1 MTLPTLENWKKNIP
15 DSFKVQYSKQTR
27 KKGNKKNNKRKA
39 KKAGAKRMEVNCK
52 RVIETIAPQ
61 KRVIWCYRACWSIIS
76 SLWRNK
82 WAPQNTKAIYP
93 ICLWEGIVHQR
104 NKEQSFLQLQD
115 IIKQYLCFNLNENH
129 NDDESDCINAD
140 DIIMMIK
147 IHVLTAALMVMLKT
161 VMNRI
166 AKTLITLITIS
177 FIISIRLYSIVI
189 NEK

>member
-1 MTLPTLENWKKNIP
+1 
-15 DSFKVQYSKQTR
+15 
-27 KKGNKKNNKRKA
+27 
-39 KKAGAKRMEVNCK
+39 MEANCK
-52 RVIETIAPQ
+52 RVVETIAPQ
-61 KRVIWCYRACWSIIS
+61 QESHDVTEPIGPL
-76 SLWRNK
+76 SLH
-82 WAPQNTKAIYP
+82 Y
-93 ICLWEGIVHQR
+93 EGISGLLKTQR
-104 NKEQSFLQLQD
+104 PYIQYAFEKGLFTNESQE
-115 IIKQYLCFNLNENH
+115 IIKQYLRFNLNENH